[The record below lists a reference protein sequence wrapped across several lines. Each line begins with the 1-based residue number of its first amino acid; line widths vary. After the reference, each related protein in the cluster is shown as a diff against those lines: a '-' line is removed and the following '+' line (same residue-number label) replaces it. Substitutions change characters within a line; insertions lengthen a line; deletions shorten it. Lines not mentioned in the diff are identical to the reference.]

1 MINAQTKY
9 YNWKHKF
16 KFFNVDD
23 LVMLSAKNLKQKKLS
38 KKLSN
43 KMIELF
49 HIQKLI
55 NKQTYNLD
63 LSIIYKVYSVFHVF
77 LLESYNRRLNDDSIL
92 NFLVLKLIDDEQEW
106 KIEKILQK
114 RKRKKILYYK
124 IQWKEYLIEYDQWIL
139 SEDMKD
145 VSKLI
150 EAFKMRLKHERKA

>member
-92 NFLVLKLIDDEQEW
+92 NYLVLKLIDDEQEW

-150 EAFKMRLKHERKA
+150 EVFKMRLKHERKA